1 MSGLP
6 DAVRQLLPRLR
17 DPVFTRVL
25 LVTLPEAT
33 PVHEAAR
40 LQNDLRRAGI
50 EPYAWVINQSFA
62 GGAFRDPVLAER
74 GLREAPYFAE
84 VRNLLATRFAVIPW
98 QSEAPVGPDRLRAL
112 AASPAAFVGA
122 LRG

>member
-1 MSGLP
+1 
-6 DAVRQLLPRLR
+6 LR
-17 DPVFTRVL
+17 DPEFTRVL

-62 GGAFRDPVLAER
+62 GGAFRDPVLVER
-74 GLREAPYFAE
+74 GTREGPYVAE
-84 VRNLLATRFAVIPW
+84 VRDRLATRFAVIPW
-98 QSEAPVGPDRLRAL
+98 QSEAPVGPDRLSEL
-112 AASPAAFVGA
+112 AASPPAFAGA
-122 LRG
+122 LKG